1 MINSPYAP
9 LGYGRTSWSF
19 CAEPDCERKVGL
31 ASGNAYCQLHRP
43 KDAPRCCGC
52 QAPMPKGDFALF
64 CEGCR

>member
-9 LGYGRTSWSF
+9 LGYGRTSWAP
-19 CAEPDCERKVGL
+19 CAEPDCERKVGV
-31 ASGNAYCQLHRP
+31 ASGNVYCQLHRP